1 MLEKAGFL
9 RIAGAKSKSL
19 KIRENKASVLSFWG
33 WAIGRPV
40 VPKQEEGDHPG
51 EI

>member
-9 RIAGAKSKSL
+9 GIAGGKSRSR

-33 WAIGRPV
+33 WAIERMV

-51 EI
+51 ET